1 MPRSEFGSRRVR
13 ATVAAVLLLA
23 GVASG
28 CTVDGNP
35 VAALPDLTA
44 LDTGPY
50 SLDPLVPPDDHDDK
64 YGHIL
69 ESMRLG
75 EAVIDPVEADPS
87 LTFGLGSTASVPI
100 PTPAAAGFLAR
111 PVRAVLERHGMLAGF
126 SVGGMDQGIQTE
138 LAVGRARLLTV
149 QLLRF
154 PDDESARQAA
164 AEIDSADAAVSA
176 DNVPVEIPNHPEAHA
191 HWRPTVPTLAAGL
204 AHGPFVISVL
214 AGHTGPDAAVLTGLV
229 DAAFTAQVRRLA
241 DFVPTPPDQFATLP
255 LDQDGML
262 ARLLP
267 EAPGVWPYPVVLTD
281 RSDPNA
287 GWRTGF
293 DIRGVVYGPRA
304 GLRWGDWEKTG
315 SGRGLMLAVNGRHHL
330 VRHPD
335 VVAARNGFTDT
346 GEMEAVESGVRAAPA
361 PFGLP
366 DARCLESLT
375 VPPHHV
381 RFACRVLYREYEGI
395 VYGRTIR
402 DTQQRAA
409 AQYVLLVRSDQADG

>member
-1 MPRSEFGSRRVR
+1 MRRSDKGFRRGP
-13 ATVAAVLLLA
+13 AALAAILLA
-23 GVASG
+23 AGILSG

-35 VAALPDLTA
+35 VPAMPDLTA

-50 SLDPLVPPDDHDDK
+50 GLEPMVAPENHDEK
-64 YGHIL
+64 SGRIL

-126 SVGGMDQGIQTE
+126 SVGGMDQGIEPE

-154 PDDESARQAA
+154 PDDESARRAA
-164 AEIDSADAAVSA
+164 ADIDTTDAAMSA
-176 DNVPVEIPNHPEAHA
+176 DNVRIEIANHPESHA
-191 HWRPTVPTLAAGL
+191 HWRPAVPTLAAGL

-214 AGHTGPDAAVLTGLV
+214 AGHTAPDAAVLTGLV

-241 DFVPTPPDQFATLP
+241 DFVPTPPDRLATLP

-267 EAPGVWPYPVVLTD
+267 EAPGVWPYPVVVTD

-287 GWRTGF
+287 GWRTRF
-293 DIRGVVYGPRA
+293 DVRGVVYGPRA
-304 GLRWGDWEKTG
+304 GRRWGEWEKTG
-315 SGRGLMLAVNGRHHL
+315 EGRGLVLAVNGPHHL

-335 VVAARNGFTDT
+335 VAAARDGFTDT
-346 GEMEAVESGVRAAPA
+346 GEMEAGESGVRAAPA

-375 VPPHHV
+375 VPPHQA

-395 VYGRTIR
+395 IYGRTIR